1 MIRYKNFGNNIYY
14 LKLSNMNDVNNCNH
28 INNLYFKA
36 FNEKDLDVLASQ
48 LYSPNVVLKDW
59 IGEWVGRD
67 NVLLEN
73 KKFFENE
80 FTLTVENTIM
90 GFDNDMHL
98 VTAKND
104 IVIEIGGETIN
115 AVDEIVF
122 EQNTSKIR
130 SITAYKR

>member
-1 MIRYKNFGNNIYY
+1 MSFL
-14 LKLSNMNDVNNCNH
+14 LKLSFFDT
-28 INNLYFKA
+28 FKGELSPYQHLIL
-36 FNEKDLDVLASQ
+36 NIPDCSQ
-48 LYSPNVVLKDW
+48 GKK
-59 IGEWVGRD
+59 E
-67 NVLLEN
+67 LLGKKNFE

-80 FTLTVENTIM
+80 FTITVENTIM

-115 AVDEIVF
+115 AVDELVF
-122 EQNTSKIR
+122 EQNASRIR

>member
-1 MIRYKNFGNNIYY
+1 
-14 LKLSNMNDVNNCNH
+14 MNDVNNCNH

-36 FNEKDLDVLASQ
+36 FNEKNLDVLASQ
-48 LYSPNVVLKDW
+48 LYSPNIVLTDW

-104 IVIEIGGETIN
+104 IVIEIGGETIK
-115 AVDEIVF
+115 AVDELVF
-122 EQNTSKIR
+122 EQNSSLIR